1 MFRSKVGCKGCGRKS
16 GKRKLR
22 EVLGEV
28 SLLDIGNRKKQKSTP
43 LAPTHVFSLCQSCY
57 LKIHRKKKKT
67 MQGQGLANVFSLDI
81 PYWYVFFIHNHQ
93 FVLIIRISLA
103 LGFHHA

>member
-1 MFRSKVGCKGCGRKS
+1 MFCSKVGCKGCGRKS
-16 GKRKLR
+16 GKGKLR

-57 LKIHRKKKKT
+57 LKIHRKKKENNARSRACKR
-67 MQGQGLANVFSLDI
+67 L
-81 PYWYVFFIHNHQ
+81 Q
-93 FVLIIRISLA
+93 FGHPVLVCLLYS
-103 LGFHHA
+103 

>member
-16 GKRKLR
+16 GKGKLR

-28 SLLDIGNRKKQKSTP
+28 SLLDIGNRKNQESTP

-57 LKIHRKKKKT
+57 LKIHRKKRKQCKVK
-67 MQGQGLANVFSLDI
+67 GLQTSSVWTSGIGMFSL
-81 PYWYVFFIHNHQ
+81 FITTNL
-93 FVLIIRISLA
+93 FS
-103 LGFHHA
+103 